1 MERFLSKM
9 KSYNLILDNFL
20 SNVVNTLEPDRI
32 YDAMMDTFQELL
44 DPAGLLLILNRQTSH
59 TYYVTRSFGTISYEK
74 DYTAPSD
81 AILSYLHTTT
91 GIISITPD

>member
-32 YDAMMDTFQELL
+32 YDAMMDTFQEL
-44 DPAGLLLILNRQTSH
+44 A
-59 TYYVTRSFGTISYEK
+59 RSCRSSSDLK
-74 DYTAPSD
+74 PSD
-81 AILSYLHTTT
+81 LAYLLCHTQFRY
-91 GIISITPD
+91 DFL